1 MLTTLR
7 NKTAGI
13 IMKVILGLIVISFA
27 VWGVHDVFRPRAST
41 TVASVGDI
49 DIGIESFRERFRREL
64 QRAGSRFGRPLTP
77 ADARAI
83 GLDRQVLGELMA
95 EATLQEQ
102 AKRMNLGIPQT
113 AVADAIM
120 ADDAFRGPNGAFD
133 PNRFDQV
140 LRANDLNEPMYVAL
154 QRRMLLRRQIIDGL
168 VGGID
173 SPDVLTQAVYRH
185 QNERRSA
192 SYVLLPGSDGAG
204 IAAPGDDVLKSFYEE
219 RKGTFQA
226 PETRSATVVAAT
238 ADALAAKETVSD
250 EDVQARYEQEKAKYG
265 TPERRT
271 VERITF
277 PTLAEAKQASDKIKG
292 GTTFEEIAKA
302 QNETEADLSL
312 GTVAKTEILDMPIA
326 DAAFAL
332 PQGQVSEPV
341 EGQFAT
347 VLLRVTAI
355 EPGVEKTFDDV
366 KEQVRSEIARQRA
379 EDKLL
384 TLHDQIED
392 DRASG
397 MTLAE
402 VAAKNGLDVRTV
414 EKIDRQG
421 RVGKEPANIPG
432 GATVLSEIYQ
442 SDVGVENN
450 PVQIDGGYVWFDVTE
465 VDPAR
470 ERTFDEAKD
479 DVLARWRAEEARK
492 ALDAK
497 TADTLKALQDG
508 SLKLADFASR
518 ESLQVQT
525 AEKLDRRGGDLGSSA
540 AAQIF
545 STPQGTFGSAPSQND
560 GRILFEVTAIQT
572 PALDL
577 TTKDS
582 KELADRIAA
591 TVEND
596 LAAQYVLQLQK
607 DFGTTVNTQA
617 LASALGIQ
625 SGQP

>member
-49 DIGIESFRERFRREL
+49 DIGIESFRERFRRDI
-64 QRAGSRFGRPLTP
+64 QRAGSRFGRPLTS

-192 SYVLLPGSDGAG
+192 SYVLLPGSDGAD
-204 IAAPGDDVLKSFYEE
+204 IAAPGEDVLKSFYEE

-226 PETRSATVVAAT
+226 PETRSATIVAAT
-238 ADALAAKETVSD
+238 AEALAAKETVSD
-250 EDVQARYEQEKAKYG
+250 EDVQARYEQDKAKYG
-265 TPERRT
+265 KPERRT

-277 PTLAEAKQASDKIKG
+277 PSLAEAKEASDKIKG
-292 GTTFEEIAKA
+292 GVTFEEIAKA

-312 GTVAKTEILDMPIA
+312 GTVAKTEILDTPIA

-347 VLLRVTAI
+347 VLLRVTAV
-355 EPGVEKTFDDV
+355 EPAVEKTFDEV
-366 KEQVRSEIARQRA
+366 KEQIRNEIAGHRA

-402 VAAKNGLDVRTV
+402 VAAKHGLDVRTV
-414 EKIDRQG
+414 KNVDRQG
-421 RVGKEPANIPG
+421 RIDKEPADIPG

-497 TADTLKALQDG
+497 TADALKALQDG

-545 STPQGTFGSAPSQND
+545 STPQGKFGSAPSQND
-560 GRILFEVTAIQT
+560 GRILFEVTAIET